1 MIHLAR
7 PLVCTLLAP
16 LCLAGDWSAERP
28 AFAPKAGVSLTKTLS
43 VQGDL
48 ELEEMKLMMGGQDL
62 SEMAGQMEMSMKHE
76 TRLVVEDTYLA
87 VEDGRPTRLKR
98 TFEEISSSSHS
109 SGSSMMGE
117 QQNDMSFES
126 DLEGMSVLFTLDDGD
141 YKATFAEGE
150 KGDEALLEGLVEDT
164 DLRGFLPTKEVK
176 EDDTWKVEPSAV
188 KALLV
193 PGGDLKLRPSEGNE
207 ATPGLDSMNFSP
219 SDMLSE
225 LEGTFE
231 ATFKGTRKE
240 GDVQVAVI
248 ALAIECTSA
257 NDLTERMQS
266 MTDSM
271 DDQLPEGASMKVT
284 AFDGEYEYEAEGE
297 LLWNLETGLLHG
309 LQLSGELRMIMD
321 VSMSMSMQGMDN
333 DMELSQT
340 YAGSQTLT
348 LTTAQ

>member
-1 MIHLAR
+1 MIHNAR
-7 PLVCTLLAP
+7 ALVSTLLAP
-16 LCLAGDWSAERP
+16 LCLAGDWSADRP
-28 AFAPKAGVSLTKTLS
+28 TFAPKAGTSLTKTLS

-76 TRLVVEDTYLA
+76 TRLVVEDTYVA
-87 VEDGRPTRLKR
+87 MEDGRPAKLKR
-98 TFEEISSSSHS
+98 TYEEIGSSSHS
-109 SGSSMMGE
+109 SGSTMMGE

-126 DLEGMSVLFTLDDGD
+126 DLEGKSVVFTLDGD
-141 YKATFAEGE
+141 EYKAAFADDE
-150 KGDEALLEGLVEDT
+150 KGDEELLEGLVEDT
-164 DLRGFLPTKEVK
+164 DLRGFLPSKEVK
-176 EDDTWKVEPSAV
+176 EDESWKVGAEAV

-193 PGGDLKLRPSEGNE
+193 PGGDLKLRPAEGQD
-207 ATPGLDSMNFSP
+207 AAGGLESMNFSP

-240 GDVQVAVI
+240 GGVTVAVI
-248 ALAIECTSA
+248 AIAIDCSSA

-266 MTDSM
+266 MTESM

-297 LLWNLETGLLHG
+297 LLWNLESGLLHA